1 MYIYK
6 ILQNN
11 LINNILFT
19 MFFGVQNNLINNL
32 FLPCSMKYKIIKSA
46 RYFYHTPW
54 STKNNS
60 ITIIYFLP
68 YSLKKKKIL
77 FNNIFFTMFFNVQ
90 NISYNN
96 TRIFFTMFI
105 EEHIHKMSTNQISA
119 FTEMFVPFDQYVHNI
134 KII

>member
-19 MFFGVQNNLINNL
+19 MFFGVQNNLIKNV

-68 YSLKKKKIL
+68 YSLKKNNFRLTIYFSPCSLMYKIFHITIHVYFL
-77 FNNIFFTMFFNVQ
+77 PCSLKNIYTKCLPIKSLLLLKCLYHL
-90 NISYNN
+90 ISMYIVL
-96 TRIFFTMFI
+96 R
-105 EEHIHKMSTNQISA
+105 
-119 FTEMFVPFDQYVHNI
+119 
-134 KII
+134 